1 MEHSKFTILILAILF
16 SVTFLSA
23 RSWAAPRLIP
33 MEDFFR
39 NPETAMF
46 RLSPDGTRLA
56 YLKPWERRMN
66 VFVRTIGSDD
76 ELRLT
81 AATERNIAGFF
92 WASDSR
98 IVFLQDNAGDENYHV
113 FAVNTDGSNLKE
125 LTPFPGVRASI
136 VDDLEDNPD
145 EMLVGLNKRD
155 NRVFDVYRL
164 NIHTGEMS
172 MIAENPGNITGWM
185 TDHAGRLRVAMATDG
200 VNTSLLYRE
209 TETEP
214 FKTILTTNF
223 RDSLNPLLFSFDDT
237 RLFVASNLQ
246 RDKLAVYEYDPKS
259 ARLGKLIFENADVD
273 VGGLLWSKKRKVLT
287 GVSYVTDK
295 VNISFFDDERK
306 NLQKELEARLPD
318 KEVSLVD
325 RSRDETR
332 WLVVTHGDRELGTY
346 WFYDAREKRLEKLA
360 DLGPWLKENEMARMK
375 PVEYT
380 ARDGLK
386 IHGYL
391 TLPLDTEPKNLPVV
405 ILPHGGPW
413 ARDSWGFDPE
423 VQFLVNR
430 GAAVLQMNFRGSTGY
445 GKAFW
450 QAGFKQWG
458 RAMQDDITDG
468 VRWLLAQ
475 GVADPKRIA
484 IYGASYGGYA
494 VLAGLAFTPDLYCCG
509 VDYVGVS
516 NIFTLLASIPPYWE
530 PVREMFCEQVGDP
543 EKDRDLLKSVSPL
556 FSADRIKAPLLVA
569 QGANDPRVKKA
580 ESDQIVEALRS
591 RGIPVEYIV
600 KDNEGHGFSNEE
612 NRFDFYRAMERF
624 LGKTLGLRSAQQ

>member
-1 MEHSKFTILILAILF
+1 MEHSKFTILVLAVLL

-66 VFVRTIGSDD
+66 VFVRTIGSDA

-81 AATERNIAGFF
+81 AATDRNVAGFF

-164 NIHTGEMS
+164 NIHSGEMA

-185 TDHAGRLRVAMATDG
+185 TDHAGRLRVALATDG

-209 TETEP
+209 TETAP
-214 FKTILTTNF
+214 FTTILTTNF

-237 RLFVASNLQ
+237 QLFVASNLE

-259 ARLGKLIFENADVD
+259 ARLGKLIFEHADVD

-306 NLQKELEARLPD
+306 NLQKDLEARLPD
-318 KEVSLVD
+318 KEVSIVD
-325 RSRDETR
+325 RSKDETR

-346 WFYDAREKRLEKLA
+346 WFYDAREKRLEQLA
-360 DLGPWLKENEMARMK
+360 DPGPWLKENEMARMK

-386 IHGYL
+386 IRGYL
-391 TLPLDTEPKNLPVV
+391 T
-405 ILPHGGPW
+405 
-413 ARDSWGFDPE
+413 
-423 VQFLVNR
+423 
-430 GAAVLQMNFRGSTGY
+430 
-445 GKAFW
+445 
-450 QAGFKQWG
+450 
-458 RAMQDDITDG
+458 
-468 VRWLLAQ
+468 
-475 GVADPKRIA
+475 
-484 IYGASYGGYA
+484 
-494 VLAGLAFTPDLYCCG
+494 
-509 VDYVGVS
+509 
-516 NIFTLLASIPPYWE
+516 
-530 PVREMFCEQVGDP
+530 
-543 EKDRDLLKSVSPL
+543 
-556 FSADRIKAPLLVA
+556 
-569 QGANDPRVKKA
+569 
-580 ESDQIVEALRS
+580 
-591 RGIPVEYIV
+591 
-600 KDNEGHGFSNEE
+600 
-612 NRFDFYRAMERF
+612 
-624 LGKTLGLRSAQQ
+624 